1 MPGSQVGHVAIGY
14 LWDEAVDT
22 YCWSVL
28 MEAAAAQSDQ
38 DSQTSEGY
46 HYRMIEVEISRDYAE
61 RFFSSG
67 LPLYRLCAEDVSEIR
82 TQLTPQIGD
91 ALSGWKI
98 R

>member
-1 MPGSQVGHVAIGY
+1 MPGSQVGHVAVGY

-46 HYRMIEVEISRDYAE
+46 HHRIIDVEISRDCAE
-61 RFFSSG
+61 RFFQSTSS
-67 LPLYRLCAEDVSEIR
+67 PLYIAISALWLLMPSSQIR
-82 TQLTPQIGD
+82 TL
-91 ALSGWKI
+91 
-98 R
+98 